1 MKKSI
6 LIAVAIALV
15 LGIFGY
21 FLSTAGHD
29 HSKHGGEGNH
39 HETHMEGEEHHH

>member
-6 LIAVAIALV
+6 LIAIGMAIV
-15 LGIFGY
+15 LFIIGY

-29 HSKHGGEGNH
+29 HSKHGGETEH
-39 HETHMEGEEHHH
+39 HETHMESGEHQH

>member
-6 LIAVAIALV
+6 LIALGMAIV
-15 LGIFGY
+15 LFGYGY

-29 HSKHGGEGNH
+29 HSKHGAGKGH
-39 HETHMEGEEHHH
+39 HESHMQGEEHHH